1 MIKKTTDKSCLVT
14 KTVLNTKISEV
25 ESKIPDNS
33 KYITNQEFN
42 GRKFAATLKQ
52 ANLVNKT
59 DFDNELRSFNKQIT
73 SNKTKHLEIQK
84 KINNLIKNDYHFFQ
98 GRIYFK
104 IMMDFKTFFYQPIFD
119 TLQLKKGKVIDYV
132 LSWKSKGV
140 YNSELKP
147 SYAAFLHR
155 IKLSGHRIGTKFDN
169 DPSAVEQNNYLS
181 KIFNVYIVLDLD
193 A

>member
-1 MIKKTTDKSCLVT
+1 MT

-25 ESKIPDNS
+25 ENKIPDNS

-42 GRKFAATLKQ
+42 GRKSAATLKQ

-140 YNSELKP
+140 YNSKLKP
-147 SYAAFLHR
+147 LYSAFLYG
-155 IKLSGHRIGTKFDN
+155 IKLSGYRMGIKFDK
-169 DPSAVEQNNYLS
+169 DPLAAEQNIYLT
-181 KIFNVYIVLDLD
+181 KIIKRLHCL
-193 A
+193 